1 MFTYNDVKTKN
12 YTEAFQHLTKAFE
25 YKMSILPPWSKGV
38 EALKVEQTRQIFKAG
53 FWPEGIGSPSRV
65 PVFIIGFVRSGSTL
79 LERVLDAH
87 PSIVG
92 TGENSVFNGRLDEI
106 RNRIVQVSSSQQ
118 PELLA
123 TATQQMADDVVDEM
137 KRRWQVLEAST
148 DKPAGEVK
156 FNPLR
161 FVDKY
166 VCALHTAFLP
176 SRRTPSYPFLS
187 LPFFISR
194 PEC

>member
-1 MFTYNDVKTKN
+1 MTSRTQMFTYNDVKTKN
-12 YTEAFQHLTKAFE
+12 YAEAFHHLTKAFE
-25 YKMSILPPWSKGV
+25 HKMSILPPWTKGV

-87 PSIVG
+87 PSVVG

-106 RNRIVQVSSSQQ
+106 RNRIVQVSSGQE

-123 TATQQMADDVVDEM
+123 AVTQQMADDVVDEM
-137 KRRWQVLEAST
+137 KRRWQILEENT
-148 DKPAGEVK
+148 DKPASEVK
-156 FNPLR
+156 VNPMR

-166 VCALHTAFLP
+166 VCATVEMPATVSF
-176 SRRTPSYPFLS
+176 RRTLFSP
-187 LPFFISR
+187 
-194 PEC
+194 C